1 MGIIASIAKRIG
13 LGGLPSAFAPPRPDP
28 IPDKLVEFLAVW
40 QRSNTIQTTTYG
52 RINQVQA
59 YRGWGYVAIDARA
72 SESACLTPKVCRIV
86 DGNQVDED
94 YRKSLYAAKSLQD
107 RDMVRAS
114 RRRRYLSKS
123 MRKKALAHVQDS
135 DEMEQVS
142 SKHPLVKLLQNP
154 NRPDVAYTFSYRIYM
169 YLRIHG
175 VAYIWVV
182 NNTLDKPCQLWC
194 VPPAWVYEFPTDVNG
209 RETEKLTGSY
219 EFRPTNMMNQSYE
232 MSLGWIGGATGKRRV
247 DESEVIKIAY
257 VDPMSLTDSWSPM
270 QATAAW
276 TDTSN
281 AIDSTRVQT
290 LYHGAYPGIVLQLD
304 KEVLQ
309 PDMPGLERIKE
320 KFEEKVAGVRNF
332 RKAYVLAPGL
342 TIAPS
347 PWQSS
352 VELDHVNSATQ
363 IRDWQL
369 AAHRV
374 GPTIAGI
381 TEQTS
386 FAADTAARAGFY
398 NGTLKPDLTLV
409 GQVLTE
415 KLAPRFEDDLCVY
428 YDDPTPSDPEYT
440 LKKLETMDRLS
451 ATSPNQVREELG
463 DEPWEYGGD
472 NPRAGIGQQELPW
485 ATGEVAPMPGME
497 DGGPLPQEGGQPADD
512 GAMDDVMSELLG
524 AGGDGASGTPGLPS
538 PLKER
543 INGNGALSNGKPH

>member
-1 MGIIASIAKRIG
+1 MGFLSSIAKRIEG
-13 LGGLPSAFAPPRPDP
+13 VFSPPRRDP
-28 IPDKLVEFLAVW
+28 IPDKLVQFLAGW
-40 QRSNTIQTTTYG
+40 QRSNTIQTSTYN

-86 DGNQVDED
+86 DGNQVEED
-94 YRKSLYAAKSLQD
+94 YRKSLRQAKSLEEAHA
-107 RDMVRAS
+107 VREA

-123 MRKKALAHVQDS
+123 MRRKAIAHVQDS

-142 SKHPLVKLLQNP
+142 SNHPLVRLLQNP
-154 NRPDVAYTFSYRIYM
+154 NAPDVAYTFSYRIYM

-175 VAYIWVV
+175 VAYIWTVPNMLGRPV
-182 NNTLDKPCQLWC
+182 QLWC
-194 VPPAWVYEFPTDVNG
+194 VPPSWVYEYPTDVNG
-209 RETEKLTGSY
+209 RETDKLIGSY
-219 EFRPTNMMNQSYE
+219 EFRPMNSVPGQAYE
-232 MSLGWIGGATGKRRV
+232 MGMGWLGGASGNRRV

-257 VDPMSLTDSWSPM
+257 VNPGSLTDSWSPM
-270 QATAAW
+270 QATSSW

-281 AIDSTRVQT
+281 AIDATRVQT
-290 LYHGAYPGIVLQLD
+290 LYHGAYPGVVLQLD
-304 KEVLQ
+304 KEVLK
-309 PDMPGLERIKE
+309 PDMGDLERIKE

-398 NGTLKPDLTLV
+398 QGTLKSDLTLV

-415 KLAPRFEDDLCVY
+415 KLAKRFGEDLCIY
-428 YDDPTPSDPEYT
+428 YEDPTPSDLDFK
-440 LKKLETMDRLS
+440 LKKVEVLSRLS
-451 ATSPNQVREELG
+451 ANTPNEIREDFGE
-463 DEPWEYGGD
+463 DPFEFGGD
-472 NPRAGIGQQELPW
+472 NPVSGLGSQELPW
-485 ATGEVAPMPGME
+485 ATGELSAMPPIE
-497 DGGPLPQEGGQPADD
+497 EGGFPQEGGEDAGQSDPLA
-512 GAMDDVMSELLG
+512 DVMNELL
-524 AGGDGASGTPGLPS
+524 GGDGAEEKTAGLPT
-538 PLKER
+538 PLAER
-543 INGNGALSNGKPH
+543 MTNSAANGNGKTH